1 MYHHIILIPI
11 ESTTYVL
18 SLLAKF
24 GLSWCLSLM
33 FLVDVVVMLLL
44 LLLLLFMWLNECG
57 GVFLWIGRIK
67 EPRKA
72 KSS

>member
-1 MYHHIILIPI
+1 
-11 ESTTYVL
+11 
-18 SLLAKF
+18 
-24 GLSWCLSLM
+24 M
-33 FLVDVVVMLLL
+33 FLVDVVVMLLLLL